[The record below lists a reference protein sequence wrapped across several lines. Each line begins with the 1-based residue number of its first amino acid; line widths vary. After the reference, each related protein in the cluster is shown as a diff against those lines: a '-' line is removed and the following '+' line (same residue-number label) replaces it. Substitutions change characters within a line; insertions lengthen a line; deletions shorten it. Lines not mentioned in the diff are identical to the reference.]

1 MKTILK
7 ACNTA
12 LVCIALLLT
21 TNAFAKDDGIGKTK
35 TYTKTYDVSSSD
47 KISIENS
54 FGKTKLITWGESKVQ
69 VDVEIKTVANTEEK
83 SQKLIDAITIEDG
96 KSSDGVYFKTRIE
109 NKNGGNNQGKHTEME
124 INYTV
129 HLPANNPLNLKTSF
143 GDTYVPD
150 YNGQASI
157 EEKFG
162 NLTAGNLSNVQ
173 DLDVQFGTAKIESIA
188 NCKFSVGYSTFSVKK
203 FSGDIDAK
211 FDFCDG
217 GELNLD
223 NSIKSLKIYN
233 NYSSIKI
240 NAAKDLS
247 ADFDIETHFG
257 DFTNHTDYAIDE
269 EKEKDGEWKSP
280 KFDYHYTGK
289 AGGGDIKVKIKSN
302 FGSTTMR

>member
-7 ACNTA
+7 ACNAA

-21 TNAFAKDDGIGKTK
+21 TNAFAKEDGNEKTK
-35 TYTKTYDVSSSD
+35 SYTKTYDISGTD
-47 KISIENS
+47 KIDIENS
-54 FGKTKLITWGESKVQ
+54 FGKTKLITWGENKIQ
-69 VDVEIKTVANTEEK
+69 VDVDIKTSANTDELA
-83 SQKLIDAITIEDG
+83 QKLMDAINIEDG
-96 KSSDGVYFKTRIE
+96 KSSSGVYFRTHIE
-109 NKNGGNNQGKHTEME
+109 NNNGNNKGKHTEME

-129 HLPANNPLNLKTSF
+129 HLPAGNPLDLKTSF
-143 GDTYVPD
+143 GDTFIPD
-150 YNGQASI
+150 YNGPASI

-162 NLTAGNLSNVQ
+162 NLNTGNLYNVK
-173 DLDVQFGTAKIESIA
+173 DLNVQFGSAKIESIA
-188 NCKFSVGYSTFSVKK
+188 NCKFTVGYSTFAVKK

-240 NAAKDLS
+240 NASKDLS

-257 DFTNHTDYAIDE
+257 DFINHTDYAIDE

-289 AGGGDIKVKIKSN
+289 AGGGNIKVKIKSN